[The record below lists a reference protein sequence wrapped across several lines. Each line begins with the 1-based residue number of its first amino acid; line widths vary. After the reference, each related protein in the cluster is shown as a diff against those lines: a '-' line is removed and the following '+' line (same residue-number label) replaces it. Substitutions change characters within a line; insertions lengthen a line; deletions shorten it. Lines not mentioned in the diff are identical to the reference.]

1 MSSPNAW
8 GSLRERGGGDGHL
21 FWVMLGVGL
30 NSSMDPD
37 SDSSCWGLVLW
48 EEVRLLVG
56 LSGGGG
62 GWSWVESGVGAWT
75 GLAVGVG
82 LNSKGEGLWLTDSI
96 LLIRGMHGVT
106 ESASLNWLFGVSC
119 MLLMLSSCVWGGS
132 DSISGDVIGS
142 SV

>member
-1 MSSPNAW
+1 M
-8 GSLRERGGGDGHL
+8 
-21 FWVMLGVGL
+21 MLGVGL

-37 SDSSCWGLVLW
+37 RDSSCWGLVLW

-106 ESASLNWLFGVSC
+106 ESTSLNWLFGVSC